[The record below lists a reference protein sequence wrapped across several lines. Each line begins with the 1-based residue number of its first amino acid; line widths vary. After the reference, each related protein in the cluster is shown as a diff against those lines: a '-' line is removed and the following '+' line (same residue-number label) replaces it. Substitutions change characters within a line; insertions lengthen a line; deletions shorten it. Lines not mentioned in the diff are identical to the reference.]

1 MRHRAGQDCADEVAG
16 PVMKRPRSALASGQ
30 ILNVTAGAW
39 MS

>member
-1 MRHRAGQDCADEVAG
+1 
-16 PVMKRPRSALASGQ
+16 VMKRPRSALASGQ